1 MPLDYEPTEESKVA
15 HRAAKAGVS
24 HADYV
29 YDHLTAGDGT
39 QLLAE
44 LSLGYLDGN
53 VDRMGELLDHPLTI
67 SGLGDGG
74 AHLALICDASMTTSQ
89 LTFWGR
95 DRKRGPKLALEKIV
109 AKMTGANASLYG
121 LADRGLIAEGMRADI
136 NIIDFA
142 NLALEMPGIVKDLPA
157 GGPRM
162 LQKSRGYLATMVN
175 GTVTRR
181 NDAETGTRPGRLV
194 RAGR

>member
-1 MPLDYEPTEESKVA
+1 
-15 HRAAKAGVS
+15 
-24 HADYV
+24 
-29 YDHLTAGDGT
+29 
-39 QLLAE
+39 
-44 LSLGYLDGN
+44 
-53 VDRMGELLDHPLTI
+53 
-67 SGLGDGG
+67 
-74 AHLALICDASMTTSQ
+74 
-89 LTFWGR
+89 
-95 DRKRGPKLALEKIV
+95 
-109 AKMTGANASLYG
+109 MTGANASLYG